1 MRLHYLLYVISYFFV
16 HTCVGHSIG
25 IYGNVYHLGMF
36 CTTIEASMNNN
47 LIRQLYKFLAIVVG
61 LIALWQLQLVALIL
75 LVSFMLTVILMPFV
89 RVLHRYKLPS
99 LLAVLIPLIVFVSLL
114 VGIGYYVAP
123 AISDQAP
130 DFVREL
136 PVAIIDLPVF
146 SALGIEEADITELF
160 RDRVADIG
168 STALVIG
175 ASLLQGFGLLLTVLV
190 LTMYWLRGYD
200 SIKETLLSYIPKQY
214 QLRAEDIW
222 QRAEVKLSR
231 WFLGQILIS
240 SAVGIAVWLTMLAL
254 GVPFAGVLGLI
265 AALLEI
271 IPLIGPI
278 LASIPGILFALTD
291 SFEFGLIV
299 TFAYIIISQLESQ
312 VLSPLLMGKAVH
324 LHPIVVL
331 TAFLIGTFLYG
342 IIGGLLAVPTA
353 LLVSAGVDSLRSEP
367 FTHKETASKA

>member
-1 MRLHYLLYVISYFFV
+1 
-16 HTCVGHSIG
+16 
-25 IYGNVYHLGMF
+25 
-36 CTTIEASMNNN
+36 MNNN